1 MDICKRNAPVG
12 EMLVEDMNVHRLTY
26 ADDSIMG
33 RETEWSSGNVKLYNA
48 VRSKD
53 LNINV
58 SQHKKIVFDR
68 ENALRAA
75 SDT

>member
-12 EMLVEDMNVHRLTY
+12 EMLVKDMNVHRRSY
-26 ADDSIMG
+26 ADDSVMG

-58 SQHKKIVFDR
+58 SQQQKIVFDR
-68 ENALRAA
+68 ENALKAV